1 MNFQKKIVVCYSTL
15 ALFFSSILGIGLYY
29 YMHRTYNERME
40 NSLRFTSQ
48 QMVSQ
53 FNSLYKSMEQVTS
66 ILLADTE
73 VRNNIYLLRN
83 PDQYHISEI
92 NQYKMIINNKM
103 NADFLLKNYYRVLF
117 FNSEG
122 VLIYSNLNPQQGG
135 ISDIGLII
143 HRPILKSADEAL
155 GKPVLTGT
163 YQDIWSGSEGN
174 ESVFSMIRAIQGDHL
189 GYIEVQQKE
198 DSLR

>member
-1 MNFQKKIVVCYSTL
+1 
-15 ALFFSSILGIGLYY
+15 
-29 YMHRTYNERME
+29 MHRTYNERME

-92 NQYKMIINNKM
+92 NPELFMEQY
-103 NADFLLKNYYRVLF
+103 
-117 FNSEG
+117 
-122 VLIYSNLNPQQGG
+122 LN
-135 ISDIGLII
+135 
-143 HRPILKSADEAL
+143 
-155 GKPVLTGT
+155 
-163 YQDIWSGSEGN
+163 
-174 ESVFSMIRAIQGDHL
+174 
-189 GYIEVQQKE
+189 
-198 DSLR
+198 

>member
-1 MNFQKKIVVCYSTL
+1 
-15 ALFFSSILGIGLYY
+15 
-29 YMHRTYNERME
+29 ME

-117 FNSEG
+117 
-122 VLIYSNLNPQQGG
+122 LI
-135 ISDIGLII
+135 
-143 HRPILKSADEAL
+143 
-155 GKPVLTGT
+155 
-163 YQDIWSGSEGN
+163 
-174 ESVFSMIRAIQGDHL
+174 
-189 GYIEVQQKE
+189 
-198 DSLR
+198 LRGF

>member
-1 MNFQKKIVVCYSTL
+1 
-15 ALFFSSILGIGLYY
+15 
-29 YMHRTYNERME
+29 
-40 NSLRFTSQ
+40 
-48 QMVSQ
+48 
-53 FNSLYKSMEQVTS
+53 MEQVTS

-135 ISDIGLII
+135 ILI
-143 HRPILKSADEAL
+143 L
-155 GKPVLTGT
+155 V
-163 YQDIWSGSEGN
+163 
-174 ESVFSMIRAIQGDHL
+174 
-189 GYIEVQQKE
+189 
-198 DSLR
+198 